1 MMWVYAF
8 GIIVLVIFLISLIL
22 YFTQDHFIFHAVKLD
37 SSHQFEFDLPFEEI
51 KLIGEDGVELNG
63 IHYKNEQAKGI
74 VVYFHNRTGNVQ
86 IWGQS
91 AGVFYHAGFDVLLMD
106 YRGFGKSGGRF
117 NENRMISD
125 VQIWYEWVKDIFPE
139 SSIVLYGKGLG
150 AFFTIEVAAAN
161 DPALVILE
169 SPMYSLRFSAKDHY
183 PFLPGELILKY
194 QMNSGIHFP
203 DLKAKVL
210 IFHGKAD
217 KVIPHTSTLELTAR
231 RPENTE
237 LILLEGTNNLG
248 VMSNPIYLKKLYK
261 VLSELKA

>member
-8 GIIVLVIFLISLIL
+8 GILVLVIFLISLIL
-22 YFTQDHFIFHAVKLD
+22 YLTQDHFIFHAVKLAP
-37 SSHQFEFDLPFEEI
+37 SHQFEFDRPFEEI
-51 KLIGEDGVELNG
+51 KLTSDEGIALSG
-63 IHYKNEQAKGI
+63 IHFKNEQAKGI
-74 VVYFHNRTGNVQ
+74 VIYFHNRTGNMQ

-91 AGVFYHAGFDVLLMD
+91 VGVFYNAGFDVLLMD

-117 NENRMISD
+117 NESRMITD
-125 VQIWYEWVKDIFPE
+125 VWLWYDWAKDLFPE

-150 AFFTIEVAAAN
+150 AFFAIEVAAKN

-169 SPMYSLRFSAKDHY
+169 SPLYSLSFSAKYHY
-183 PFLPGELILKY
+183 PFLPGDLILKY
-194 QMNSGIHFP
+194 KMNSGIHFP
-203 DLKAKVL
+203 ELKGKVL

-217 KVIPHTSTLELTAR
+217 KVIPHTSTFELVAS

-248 VMSNPIYLKKLYK
+248 VMSNPIYLKKLEET
-261 VLSELKA
+261 LGELNT